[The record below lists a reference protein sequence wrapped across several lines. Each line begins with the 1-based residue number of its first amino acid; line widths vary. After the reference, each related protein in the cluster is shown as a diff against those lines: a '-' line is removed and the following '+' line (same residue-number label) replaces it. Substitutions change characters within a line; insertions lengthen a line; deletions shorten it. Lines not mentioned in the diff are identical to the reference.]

1 MMHSH
6 REGGTIE
13 DSPQTAAERRGS
25 KPARLSDAAGAVRIR
40 LLGTFEVST
49 ESRPVPKRWALG
61 GYRSLRGS
69 RAGDIAAY
77 RAALDLYAGD
87 LLPGDRYE
95 DWAESKR
102 QELRRTYSTLLT
114 ELAALYEGRGDHGLA
129 IEALLKAVSS
139 EPTHEEAHAG
149 LMRLYA
155 STGQR
160 YQALRLYEQL
170 QETLRRE
177 LAAAPH
183 EIARRIRQEILAGH
197 VPIGEPSPVGPPPAK
212 PSEAGR
218 HNLSGS
224 LTGFVGRE
232 REKEGVKRLL
242 GTARVL
248 DCLDGL
254 AATAADRGRV
264 ERAVRL
270 WGAIEARASPAATR
284 STVATATIT

>member
-1 MMHSH
+1 VDT
-6 REGGTIE
+6 EAFE
-13 DSPQTAAERRGS
+13 EAAQG
-25 KPARLSDAAGAVRIR
+25 AR
-40 LLGTFEVST
+40 
-49 ESRPVPKRWALG
+49 
-61 GYRSLRGS
+61 

-102 QELRRTYSTLLT
+102 QELRRTYSTLLV

-139 EPTHEEAHAG
+139 EPTREEAHAG

-170 QETLRRE
+170 QKTLRRE
-177 LAAAPH
+177 LAVAPH